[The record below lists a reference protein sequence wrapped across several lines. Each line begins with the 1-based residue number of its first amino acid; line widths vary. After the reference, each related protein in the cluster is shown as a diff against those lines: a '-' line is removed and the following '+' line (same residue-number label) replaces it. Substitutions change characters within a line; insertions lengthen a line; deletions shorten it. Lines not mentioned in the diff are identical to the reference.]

1 VQQLERAGAVIVGSN
16 IEAAVLAAHLAEQLA
31 ARRGAR

>member
-16 IEAAVLAAHLAEQLA
+16 IEAAALAAQLA
-31 ARRGAR
+31 QQLATKRGAR